1 MPRSTRSRTN
11 YKLDIM
17 SITVLLVM
25 AIFGGLIG
33 FYIGQSAGASQVLQS
48 VDTLQMAK

>member
-1 MPRSTRSRTN
+1 MAKKTKL
-11 YKLDIM
+11 KLDVM

-33 FYIGQSAGASQVLQS
+33 FYVGQAAGINAAIAAVGI
-48 VDTLQMAK
+48 K

>member
-1 MPRSTRSRTN
+1 MAKTKM
-11 YKLDIM
+11 KLDVM

-33 FYIGQSAGASQVLQS
+33 FYVGQAAGINLAIQTVG
-48 VDTLQMAK
+48 MK

>member
-1 MPRSTRSRTN
+1 MAKPKTKI
-11 YKLDIM
+11 KLDVM

-33 FYIGQSAGASQVLQS
+33 FYVGQAAGINAAIQAVGL
-48 VDTLQMAK
+48 K

>member
-1 MPRSTRSRTN
+1 MAKKTKM
-11 YKLDIM
+11 KLDAM

-33 FYIGQSAGASQVLQS
+33 FYVGQAAGINAAIQAVGI
-48 VDTLQMAK
+48 K

>member
-1 MPRSTRSRTN
+1 MATKKMR
-11 YKLDIM
+11 LDVM

-33 FYIGQSAGASQVLQS
+33 FYVGQSAGASQVL
-48 VDTLQMAK
+48 VTETR

>member
-1 MPRSTRSRTN
+1 MAKKTKM
-11 YKLDIM
+11 KLDVM

-33 FYIGQSAGASQVLQS
+33 FYMGQAAGINQAIQVIGL
-48 VDTLQMAK
+48 K

>member
-1 MPRSTRSRTN
+1 
-11 YKLDIM
+11 M

-33 FYIGQSAGASQVLQS
+33 FYIGQSAGAN
-48 VDTLQMAK
+48 QMHQAMVAQQMIQAR

>member
-1 MPRSTRSRTN
+1 MAKKAA
-11 YKLDIM
+11 YKLDMM

-33 FYIGQSAGASQVLQS
+33 FYIGLSAGAN
-48 VDTLQMAK
+48 QMYQAVQMK

>member
-1 MPRSTRSRTN
+1 MAKKTKM
-11 YKLDIM
+11 KLDIM

-33 FYIGQSAGASQVLQS
+33 FYIGQSAGANQVLQ
-48 VDTLQMAK
+48 VTQAR